1 MPWNLTESQHRNLAS
16 QLVQRAR
23 KLRIGDLL
31 RGGLMQEARQH
42 VTAANNLAWQ
52 ARLGMKEAA

>member
-1 MPWNLTESQHRNLAS
+1 MPWNITEDQHRNLAS

-23 KLRIGDLL
+23 AHRIGDPI
-31 RGGLMQEARQH
+31 RWGLMREARQH
-42 VTAANNLAWQ
+42 VTQANNLAWK